1 MKTISFII
9 VSFILF
15 FPFDTQAQPTDD
27 LRFVVKFKENK
38 LADFEQYF
46 TKHVKSNSETFQIES
61 IFSSKHIYRLIINS
75 PTVDIETTR
84 KLLFGF
90 QDIETIDVDH
100 KVTLRGEPNDPS
112 FNLQWGF
119 DLIEAQKAW
128 DVTTGG
134 STFNGREIVIATID
148 DGFDINHEDLNENIW
163 INKDEIPDNNIDD
176 DQNGYVDDYYGP
188 ALRSNNGNHP
198 VKTHGT
204 RVIGIIGA
212 IGDNNTG
219 VAGLNWNAKLMVL
232 SDIQFSS
239 DVIEGYEYILTQR
252 KLYNDTN
259 GERGAFIV
267 VSNSS
272 IGIDNTF
279 PAGAQTWCNLYDDL
293 GNEGV
298 LNVCATTNA
307 EANVE
312 EVGDIPSTCTSP
324 FLIAVTNTDRSDNK
338 VAESGFGNVSIDLG
352 APGGEDV
359 SDGEQKIISTTAN
372 NDYNTISGTSASS
385 PHVAGAAALLY
396 SAPCSELANM
406 IDNDPSGSALLIK
419 ELLLNN
425 TEPIQSLEGITVSGG
440 RLNVFNA
447 LTGLRDLCGGSALG
461 DLSITFSPNPVSA
474 AGTLTMQYTVPSI
487 EVYNMYVYNNIGGLE
502 YFKKLQPQIFGN
514 SGVTIPLKG
523 ITESG
528 IYYVLLEGPGGK
540 ISRSFVVF

>member
-1 MKTISFII
+1 MKTISLLI

-15 FPFDTQAQPTDD
+15 VSYDVYAQQANDM
-27 LRFVVKFKENK
+27 RFVIKFKDNK
-38 LADFEQYF
+38 LVEFDQFF
-46 TKHVKSNSETFQIES
+46 TKHVKSKSETYQLES
-61 IFSSKHIYRLIINS
+61 IFSSKHIYRLVITS
-75 PTVDIETTR
+75 PTDDAETTQ
-84 KLLFGF
+84 KLLLGF
-90 QDIETIDVDH
+90 QDVEMIDIDH

-128 DVTTGG
+128 NVTTGG
-134 STFNGREIVIATID
+134 STLNGKEIVIATID
-148 DGFDINHEDLNENIW
+148 DGFDINHEDLVDNIW

-212 IGDNNTG
+212 VGDNNTG

-239 DVIEGYEYILTQR
+239 DVIEGYDYILEQR

-259 GERGAFIV
+259 GARGAFIV

-279 PAGAQTWCNLYDDL
+279 PSGAQTWCNLYDDL

-324 FLIAVTNTDRSDNK
+324 YLIAVTNTDRSDNK
-338 VAESGFGNVSIDLG
+338 VPGAGFGNVSIDLG
-352 APGGEDV
+352 APGGDDV
-359 SDGEQKIISTTAN
+359 SDEQQKILSTTAN
-372 NDYNTISGTSASS
+372 NDYTTISGTSASS

-396 SAPCSELANM
+396 SAPCSELADM
-406 IDNDPSGSALLIK
+406 IDNDPAGSALLIK
-419 ELLLNN
+419 QLLLDNA
-425 TEPIQSLEGITVSGG
+425 EPNQSLEGITVSGG

-447 LTGLRDLCGGSALG
+447 LTGLRDLCGGSAIG
-461 DLSITFSPNPVSA
+461 DLSISLSPNPVSA
-474 AGTLTMQYTVPSI
+474 ADNLTMEYTVPSI
-487 EVYNMYVYNNIGGLE
+487 DVYNMYIYNNIGGLE
-502 YFKKLQPQIFGN
+502 YFQKLEPQIFGN
-514 SGVTIPLKG
+514 SGIDIPLKG
-523 ITESG
+523 IMDG
-528 IYYVLLEGPGGK
+528 GLYHVLLEGPGGK